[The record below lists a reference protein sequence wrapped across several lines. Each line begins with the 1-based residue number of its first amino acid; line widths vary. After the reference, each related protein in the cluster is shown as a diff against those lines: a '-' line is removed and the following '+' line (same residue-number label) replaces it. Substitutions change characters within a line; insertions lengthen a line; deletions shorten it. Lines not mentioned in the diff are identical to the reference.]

1 MAKNGVPRVRVSDM
15 ADIASMFV
23 FVVGLFLIGILLLF
37 LIRVQRGLLGLI
49 LAGLAAAL
57 MIYWMRE
64 IRQIVRGEF
73 EAIQPSKKKW
83 TYDVLE
89 GKDMVTVVAEVPGPA
104 EDVRVELRDRS
115 LAIFGGQSFKKKVSV
130 PKGLTLIDTS
140 YVNGIL
146 NVRLSRLR
154 KAGEDSPRGD
164 PLRFGDT

>member
-37 LIRVQRGLLGLI
+37 LIRVQRGLFGLI

-73 EAIQPSKKKW
+73 EPIQPSKKKW

-89 GKDMVTVVAEVPGPA
+89 GKDTVTVVAEVPGPA
-104 EDVRVELRDRS
+104 EDVKVELRGRS

-154 KAGEDSPRGD
+154 KASEDSPKGD
-164 PLRFGDT
+164 PLRFRDT